1 MSEIYLGKDEIYIF
15 LKRDTQRDHNL
26 AWYAELIK
34 LKISTNKLL
43 LIRIGKK
50 RISVK
55 QKR

>member
-34 LKISTNKLL
+34 LKI
-43 LIRIGKK
+43 IY
-50 RISVK
+50 K
-55 QKR
+55 QTFIN